1 MPETIWLIVIVMLL
15 LLTFLIKKLTPSM
28 FILSALIALKMNKNK
43 ITFDK
48 QVLIF
53 ILFGIIFMLVLEPTI
68 KYLYGKFIL
77 YLDKKYNRNK
87 KKVIKEEKKKN
98 NNSVYNDNFFNSN
111 KKNNV

>member
-15 LLTFLIKKLTPSM
+15 LLTFLIKKFTPSM

-87 KKVIKEEKKKN
+87 KKVIKVEKKKN
-98 NNSVYNDNFFNSN
+98 KTSV
-111 KKNNV
+111 

>member
-53 ILFGIIFMLVLEPTI
+53 ILL
-68 KYLYGKFIL
+68 
-77 YLDKKYNRNK
+77 
-87 KKVIKEEKKKN
+87 
-98 NNSVYNDNFFNSN
+98 
-111 KKNNV
+111 